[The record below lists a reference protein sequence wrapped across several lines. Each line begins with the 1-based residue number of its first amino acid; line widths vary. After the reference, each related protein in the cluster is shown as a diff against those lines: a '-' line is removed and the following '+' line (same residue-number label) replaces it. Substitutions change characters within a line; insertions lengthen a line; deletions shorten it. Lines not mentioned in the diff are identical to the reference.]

1 MNNVEESK
9 DEYIDIDIN
18 GRNVNNVENQNKSDQ
33 TNPVMTTL
41 DESIGETFVICF
53 KKRKGI

>member
-18 GRNVNNVENQNKSDQ
+18 GRKINNNENQNKPDQ
-33 TNPVMTTL
+33 TNTVMTTL
-41 DESIGETFVICF
+41 DESIAETFV
-53 KKRKGI
+53 